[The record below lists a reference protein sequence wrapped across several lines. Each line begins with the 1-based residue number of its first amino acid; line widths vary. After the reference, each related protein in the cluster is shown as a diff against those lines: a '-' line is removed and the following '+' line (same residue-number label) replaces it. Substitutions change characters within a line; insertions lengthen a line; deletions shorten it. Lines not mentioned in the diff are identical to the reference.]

1 MDKQALK
8 FRGCAACSA
17 GRTGNKGYSE
27 GFFDRSNKNSSTK
40 KPGSAR
46 VSPSSCPSLITE
58 YRGSVRVA
66 LRKLSAGSSAT
77 IHESRWQCD
86 VDIKMSTTLP
96 ALTAPC
102 RTRYLSYKVFSAPL
116 ILNRILTVYKWGGLL
131 SQFKVNFSRQL
142 IRLIC
147 CLSTL
152 VRALF
157 TIERQV
163 IFHEFLSEILTCL
176 FRAHIFN

>member
-1 MDKQALK
+1 MDKQTLK
-8 FRGCAACSA
+8 FGGCAACPA

-46 VSPSSCPSLITE
+46 VSPSSCPSLISE
-58 YRGSVRVA
+58 YRGSVRAA
-66 LRKLSAGSSAT
+66 LCKLSAGSRAT

-102 RTRYLSYKVFSAPL
+102 QTRYLSYKVFSAPL
-116 ILNRILTVYKWGGLL
+116 KLTLDNDTFENTGK
-131 SQFKVNFSRQL
+131 SR
-142 IRLIC
+142 
-147 CLSTL
+147 
-152 VRALF
+152 F
-157 TIERQV
+157 FERRTSRV
-163 IFHEFLSEILTCL
+163 LY
-176 FRAHIFN
+176 

>member
-1 MDKQALK
+1 MKTTTRKGALRRRNREDGTIDISVAVKPLLEGLLNTAMDKQALK

-46 VSPSSCPSLITE
+46 VSPSSCPSLISE

-116 ILNRILTVYKWGGLL
+116 ILNRILTVYKWGGY
-131 SQFKVNFSRQL
+131 
-142 IRLIC
+142 
-147 CLSTL
+147 
-152 VRALF
+152 
-157 TIERQV
+157 
-163 IFHEFLSEILTCL
+163 FLNLK
-176 FRAHIFN
+176 